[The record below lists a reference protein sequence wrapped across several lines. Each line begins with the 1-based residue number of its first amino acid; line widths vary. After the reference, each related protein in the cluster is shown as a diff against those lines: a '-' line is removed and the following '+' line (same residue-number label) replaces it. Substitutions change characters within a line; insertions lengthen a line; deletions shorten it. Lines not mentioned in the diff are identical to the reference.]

1 MILITTKDFKKFLI
15 NSDHKMELVDN
26 KSKNISRIKIFD
38 TMVDGQNYLDSLLY
52 YGYRQMVID
61 INPDDLLLK
70 NKK

>member
-61 INPDDLLLK
+61 INLDDLLFK
-70 NKK
+70 NK

>member
-26 KSKNISRIKIFD
+26 TSENISRIKIFD
-38 TMVDGQNYLDSLLY
+38 TMEDGQNYLDSLLY

-61 INPDDLLLK
+61 INTDNLLFK
-70 NKK
+70 NK

>member
-38 TMVDGQNYLDSLLY
+38 TMVDGQNYLDTLLY

>member
-70 NKK
+70 NK